1 MKKKILVALGIGIVA
16 IAGAGTV
23 YATRSQK
30 AKSSSDQA
38 YELGQM
44 IQEQDKETDT
54 SDELYAV
61 GKDIQITKQ
70 EMKNH
75 EKRFALGEEDA
86 QDSVTDDG
94 KSSEEKAFQ
103 ALVRRKTLAVAA
115 ETAGYTVSDA
125 ELDQIISEKREAMD
139 TDIDD
144 SENKEYGETLKAL
157 YDPLAGK
164 ISIGNICEKRREHQR
179 R

>member
-1 MKKKILVALGIGIVA
+1 MKKKIIVALGIGIVVVV
-16 IAGAGTV
+16 GAGTV

-70 EMKNH
+70 EMKNY

-115 ETAGYTVSDA
+115 ETAGIQSVMQNWIRSSA
-125 ELDQIISEKREAMD
+125 KS
-139 TDIDD
+139 
-144 SENKEYGETLKAL
+144 
-157 YDPLAGK
+157 GK
-164 ISIGNICEKRREHQR
+164 PWIQASMIRKIRNTGRH
-179 R
+179 

>member
-115 ETAGYTVSDA
+115 ETAGMQNWIRSSA
-125 ELDQIISEKREAMD
+125 KS
-139 TDIDD
+139 
-144 SENKEYGETLKAL
+144 
-157 YDPLAGK
+157 GK
-164 ISIGNICEKRREHQR
+164 SWIQASMIRKIRNTGRH
-179 R
+179 

>member
-115 ETAGYTVSDA
+115 ETAGYTV
-125 ELDQIISEKREAMD
+125 Q
-139 TDIDD
+139 
-144 SENKEYGETLKAL
+144 
-157 YDPLAGK
+157 
-164 ISIGNICEKRREHQR
+164 
-179 R
+179 

>member
-1 MKKKILVALGIGIVA
+1 MKERAKKIMAGGEKVMKKKILVALGIGIVA

-38 YELGQM
+38 YELGKI

-70 EMKNH
+70 ELKNH

-94 KSSEEKAFQ
+94 KPSEEKAFQ
-103 ALVRRKTLAVAA
+103 ALVR
-115 ETAGYTVSDA
+115 
-125 ELDQIISEKREAMD
+125 
-139 TDIDD
+139 
-144 SENKEYGETLKAL
+144 
-157 YDPLAGK
+157 
-164 ISIGNICEKRREHQR
+164 
-179 R
+179 